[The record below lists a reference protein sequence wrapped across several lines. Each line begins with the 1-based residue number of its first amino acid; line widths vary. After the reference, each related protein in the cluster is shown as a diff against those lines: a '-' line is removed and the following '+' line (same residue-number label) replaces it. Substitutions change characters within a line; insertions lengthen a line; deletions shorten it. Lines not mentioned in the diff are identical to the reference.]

1 MQRHIELM
9 KEFAPGV
16 QTSGLTEYG
25 MSVAELTVQALKNAG
40 PNLTRDSLIDGA
52 ENIRDYCCLLCI
64 GPSTSARPTIALPKA
79 AGWRASSTANG
90 CASAPPVNYESTP
103 GDVYACTGAAGSR
116 STRKR
121 ANRGARTSV
130 VIEDRR
136 GYFSSGG
143 RDMEVVGW
151 QRLHQSVWGS
161 LHQVAPAPSERHRAP
176 IPAPGPVSTFFVIG
190 SGLLAPGGS
199 ASRGTAPA
207 PRRGTAHEDLIVKTR
222 WLDPGFL
229 RFCRTSTSGEGYPA
243 AGVSIGS
250 GGKMEVWKKPP
261 ARS

>member
-1 MQRHIELM
+1 
-9 KEFAPGV
+9 
-16 QTSGLTEYG
+16 
-25 MSVAELTVQALKNAG
+25 
-40 PNLTRDSLIDGA
+40 
-52 ENIRDYCCLLCI
+52 
-64 GPSTSARPTIALPKA
+64 
-79 AGWRASSTANG
+79 
-90 CASAPPVNYESTP
+90 
-103 GDVYACTGAAGSR
+103 
-116 STRKR
+116 
-121 ANRGARTSV
+121 
-130 VIEDRR
+130 
-136 GYFSSGG
+136 
-143 RDMEVVGW
+143 MEVVGW

-261 ARS
+261 ARSSWSAQSRCFAYIFIAAFGTKRTVERVSSWWWRIPVILIAVIIIRFFFQASAGPSPASWSGSGRRQRRSLLMPSPSSALSWRSGRGSSLAATGASASLSRRTTS